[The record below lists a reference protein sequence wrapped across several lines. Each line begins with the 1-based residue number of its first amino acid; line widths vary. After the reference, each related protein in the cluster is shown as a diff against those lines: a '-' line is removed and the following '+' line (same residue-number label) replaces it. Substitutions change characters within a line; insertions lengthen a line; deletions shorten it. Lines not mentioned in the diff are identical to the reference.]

1 MFELDRTFSQRCT
14 ETGLMKWYF
23 NAREGI
29 FGPYDTKQLALEG
42 LNIFIGRRARAE
54 DDGGRGSTVIKNG
67 SQLAM
72 VPIEHEITLEPM
84 FFDYAKQKKGI
95 DQE

>member
-1 MFELDRTFSQRCT
+1 MFELDRTFSQRCSD
-14 ETGLMKWYF
+14 TGLMKWYF

-42 LNIFIGRRARAE
+42 LNIFISRRAQAE
-54 DDGGRGSTVIKNG
+54 DDGGRGSTIVKDD

-84 FFDYAKQKKGI
+84 FFDYAKQRKGI
-95 DQE
+95 DE